1 MQVDTNSIMQLIS
14 TLGFPIVMCG
24 ALFWKMNKNEDSN
37 RSSNEKMAE
46 DNRAINE
53 KMTEAVNNNTIAIT
67 KLVTKLGA
75 DKEV

>member
-1 MQVDTNSIMQLIS
+1 MDANAIMQLVG

-37 RSSNEKMAE
+37 RTSNEKMAE
-46 DNRAINE
+46 DNRVIND